1 MRIHS
6 RAIICFDMVRRCG
19 SVGQASR
26 RLNVSTNSLRGRPAV
41 HQQSGSAVECKGGDH
56 LDIVQVRSMNWYV
69 KGIDDK
75 LPAQ

>member
-1 MRIHS
+1 VSPVVMRIHS

-41 HQQSGSAVECKGGDH
+41 HQPERQHG
-56 LDIVQVRSMNWYV
+56 
-69 KGIDDK
+69 
-75 LPAQ
+75 